1 MTEKRGTVAEER
13 KTAFF
18 KAWAKLCAEHNVE
31 IEVEE
36 ISEHWETSAKLSVW
50 FNGDSE
56 AEEETD
62 RDGFEVSLGLGDVF
76 N

>member
-1 MTEKRGTVAEER
+1 M
-13 KTAFF
+13 
-18 KAWAKLCAEHNVE
+18 E